1 MLPVFN
7 DCSLPIFAKMQSFQ
21 PQPGLD
27 LLKILLR
34 CHQLEKAI
42 ATSARL
48 SVDELYCV
56 SQLYVNA
63 PCCVKTLCELVGI
76 PPTRASRL
84 LHDLEKRGYI
94 TRTLGFSDK
103 RKELLALTPE
113 GVSAAQNL
121 LQSCAI
127 SIRDLSGS
135 PSKDAWKLFASIL
148 SPGASEVM

>member
-1 MLPVFN
+1 
-7 DCSLPIFAKMQSFQ
+7 MQSFQ

-63 PCCVKTLCELVGI
+63 PCCVKTLCQLVGI

-113 GVSAAQNL
+113 GISAAQNL

-127 SIRDLSGS
+127 SIQDLSGS
-135 PSKDAWKLFASIL
+135 PSKDAWKFFSSIL
-148 SPGASEVM
+148 SPGASEVMWKRIKRYSAGCGSC